1 MTFAFNNRIAMDGI
15 EALER
20 AYKSDGAYLL
30 SVCRRYVS
38 DAATAQDMFQDGFVS
53 AYTNWNK
60 FTDRGPG
67 SLKAWLARIMAN
79 TCLMYL
85 RKKDPVREAD
95 DITQVGFKTMSDE
108 NLAESIAGVR
118 DEDLYNMILSLPDNE
133 RTVLNMFVFEGF
145 SHKEIASMLGIK
157 ESASAMRFYRAKAHL
172 AEMIEKYEKR

>member
-1 MTFAFNNRIAMDGI
+1 MDGI
-15 EALER
+15 EALEK
-20 AYKSDGAYLL
+20 AYKKDGAYLL
-30 SVCRRYVS
+30 SVCRRYVR
-38 DAATAQDMFQDGFVS
+38 DADTARDMFPDGFVR
-53 AYTNWNK
+53 AYTNWSK

-85 RKKDPVREAD
+85 RKRDPVREAD
-95 DITQVGFKTMSDE
+95 EIDTVPLKAVSDDS
-108 NLAESIAGVR
+108 LAGSIAGIK
-118 DEDLYNMILSLPDNE
+118 DEDLYNMILDLPDLE

-145 SHKEIASMLGIK
+145 SHKDIAHLLGIK

>member
-1 MTFAFNNRIAMDGI
+1 MDGI
-15 EALER
+15 EALEM
-20 AYKSDGAYLL
+20 AYKKDGAYLL
-30 SVCRRYVS
+30 SVCRRYVR
-38 DAATAQDMFQDGFVS
+38 DADTARDMFQDGFVS
-53 AYTNWNK
+53 AYTNWSK

-85 RKKDPVREAD
+85 RKRDPVREAD
-95 DITQVGFKTMSDE
+95 EIDTVPLKAISDDS
-108 NLAESIAGVR
+108 LAGSIAGIK
-118 DEDLYNMILSLPDNE
+118 DEDLYNMILDLPDLE

-145 SHKEIASMLGIK
+145 SHKDIAHLLGIK

>member
-1 MTFAFNNRIAMDGI
+1 MDGI
-15 EALER
+15 EALEK
-20 AYKSDGAYLL
+20 AYIKDGAYLL
-30 SVCRRYVS
+30 SVCRRYVR
-38 DAATAQDMFQDGFVS
+38 DADTARDMFQDGFVS
-53 AYTNWNK
+53 AYTNWSK

-85 RKKDPVREAD
+85 RKRDPVREAD
-95 DITQVGFKTMSDE
+95 EIDTVPLKAVSDDS
-108 NLAESIAGVR
+108 LAGSIAGIK
-118 DEDLYNMILSLPDNE
+118 DEDLYNMILDLPDVE

-145 SHKEIASMLGIK
+145 SHKDIAHLLGIK

>member
-1 MTFAFNNRIAMDGI
+1 MDGI
-15 EALER
+15 EALEK
-20 AYKSDGAYLL
+20 AYKKDGAYLL
-30 SVCRRYVS
+30 SVCRRYVR
-38 DAATAQDMFQDGFVS
+38 DADTARDMFQDGFVS
-53 AYTNWNK
+53 AYTNWSK

-85 RKKDPVREAD
+85 RKRDPVREAD
-95 DITQVGFKTMSDE
+95 EIDTVPLKAVSDDS
-108 NLAESIAGVR
+108 LAGSIAGIK
-118 DEDLYNMILSLPDNE
+118 DEDLYNMILDLPDVE

-145 SHKEIASMLGIK
+145 SHKDIAHLLGIK

>member
-1 MTFAFNNRIAMDGI
+1 MDGI
-15 EALER
+15 EALEK
-20 AYKSDGAYLL
+20 AYIKDGAYLL
-30 SVCRRYVS
+30 SVCRRYVR
-38 DAATAQDMFQDGFVS
+38 DADTARDMFQDGFVS
-53 AYTNWNK
+53 AYTNWSK

-85 RKKDPVREAD
+85 RKRDPVREAD
-95 DITQVGFKTMSDE
+95 EIDTVPLKAVSDDS
-108 NLAESIAGVR
+108 LAGSIAGIK
-118 DEDLYNMILSLPDNE
+118 DEDLYNMILDLPDLE

-145 SHKEIASMLGIK
+145 SHKDIAHLLGIK

>member
-1 MTFAFNNRIAMDGI
+1 MDGI
-15 EALER
+15 EALEK
-20 AYKSDGAYLL
+20 AYKKDGAYLL
-30 SVCRRYVS
+30 SVCRRYVR
-38 DAATAQDMFQDGFVS
+38 DADTARDMFQDGFVS
-53 AYTNWNK
+53 AYTNWSK

-85 RKKDPVREAD
+85 RKRDPVREAD
-95 DITQVGFKTMSDE
+95 EIDTVPLKAVSDDSLAGSITGIK
-108 NLAESIAGVR
+108 
-118 DEDLYNMILSLPDNE
+118 DEDLYNMILDLPDLE

-145 SHKEIASMLGIK
+145 SHKDIALLLGIK

>member
-1 MTFAFNNRIAMDGI
+1 MDGI
-15 EALER
+15 EALEK
-20 AYKSDGAYLL
+20 AYKKDGAYLL
-30 SVCRRYVS
+30 SVCRRYVR
-38 DAATAQDMFQDGFVS
+38 DADTARDMFQDGFVS
-53 AYTNWNK
+53 AYTNWSK

-85 RKKDPVREAD
+85 RKRDPVREAD
-95 DITQVGFKTMSDE
+95 EIDTMPLKAVSDDS
-108 NLAESIAGVR
+108 LAGSIAGIK
-118 DEDLYNMILSLPDNE
+118 DEDLYNMILDLPDLE

-145 SHKEIASMLGIK
+145 SHKDIAHLLGIK